1 MCYYKSK
8 VIFVPQYL
16 IQFLAIL
23 VTVCVSNPWV
33 LIPTSLIVAVF
44 LFLRA
49 YFLKNSREIKRL
61 EAIGEY

>member
-1 MCYYKSK
+1 MAI
-8 VIFVPQYL
+8 IFACCFQFL
-16 IQFLAIL
+16 IQLLGTL

-33 LIPTSLIVAVF
+33 LIPTSIIVVIF

-61 EAIGEY
+61 EAIGEIQL